1 MSIDTKHSCSG
12 SSDCYARL
20 NRWLSSRFE
29 HWSASS
35 KGWKQSPIKIL
46 TRQDNPGFDQQGDN
60 PVTSFATR
68 TMEYRPLAFLSPP
81 GQNQHWRLPIYYWG
95 LTCPSAKCKVQHK
108 WQSTSTSCRHNV
120 CTIVLI
126 GALRPGSQCVGAWII
141 LRLWTP
147 HPCDL
152 RHPPTYYSP
161 WSYKWWIWW
170 FLSINNGCD
179 PRDLCFPSMIFVIRI
194 IIIVKNILIIVL
206 EGTKARIYLCS
217 YYIPWSH
224 LCWRWW
230 GPCFLDLLITVMT
243 IVTYQ
248 SQFRWKSQ
256 SLTYITYQLKV
267 CLVIQEMSSC
277 PSKKQG

>member
-1 MSIDTKHSCSG
+1 
-12 SSDCYARL
+12 
-20 NRWLSSRFE
+20 
-29 HWSASS
+29 
-35 KGWKQSPIKIL
+35 
-46 TRQDNPGFDQQGDN
+46 
-60 PVTSFATR
+60 
-68 TMEYRPLAFLSPP
+68 
-81 GQNQHWRLPIYYWG
+81 
-95 LTCPSAKCKVQHK
+95 
-108 WQSTSTSCRHNV
+108 
-120 CTIVLI
+120 
-126 GALRPGSQCVGAWII
+126 
-141 LRLWTP
+141 
-147 HPCDL
+147 
-152 RHPPTYYSP
+152 
-161 WSYKWWIWW
+161 
-170 FLSINNGCD
+170 
-179 PRDLCFPSMIFVIRI
+179 MIFVIRI

-277 PSKKQG
+277 PSKKQTLQIKNVQFHLFFMQLSNSLARGCWCLVEVTKLGLTNSLSLSLVEKLMFGWDFEVNA